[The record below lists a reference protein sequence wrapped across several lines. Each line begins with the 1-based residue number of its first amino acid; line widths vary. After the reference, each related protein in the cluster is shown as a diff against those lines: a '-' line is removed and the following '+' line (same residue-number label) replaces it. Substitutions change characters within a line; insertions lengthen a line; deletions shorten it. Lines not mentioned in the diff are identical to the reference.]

1 MANETHATDGS
12 NRMELVSSSSLRL
25 GDVAL
30 APSSRAE
37 PAESVADERASEERA
52 LVERAQQGDSRAIR
66 ALYMQ
71 HADAV
76 FRCAIMPLVRD
87 RNLAEDLLAD
97 TFVRAIENLHRF
109 RWQGKGLLP
118 WLIRIGKNLC
128 LDHLRRAGRTTA
140 WPEGFEQQLPDT
152 SDIDAENLLGRSEL
166 SDLLRLRIA
175 ESMTELNPRYRRV
188 LELRMI
194 DKLPRDEAAR
204 LMDVTI
210 GTLDVLLFRA
220 CKAFRKVWARR
231 YGEEANPNEPR

>member
-1 MANETHATDGS
+1 VANEIHATTAPSAAPLGAS
-12 NRMELVSSSSLRL
+12 L
-25 GDVAL
+25 GDHAD
-30 APSSRAE
+30 RA
-37 PAESVADERASEERA
+37 AVEERG
-52 LVERAQQGDSRAIR
+52 LVERAQQGDVRAVR
-66 ALYMQ
+66 ALYTL
-71 HADAV
+71 HADPV
-76 FRCAIMPLVRD
+76 FRCAILPLVRD

-140 WPEGFEQQLPDT
+140 WPEGLEQQLPDT
-152 SDIDAENLLGRSEL
+152 SDIDAENLLGRSQL
-166 SDLLRLRIA
+166 SDVLRVRID
-175 ESMTELNPRYRRV
+175 ECMVELNPRYRRV

-194 DKLPRDEAAR
+194 EKLPRDEAAKA
-204 LMDVTI
+204 MDVTI

-231 YGEEANPNEPR
+231 YGEADSANHSNSSR